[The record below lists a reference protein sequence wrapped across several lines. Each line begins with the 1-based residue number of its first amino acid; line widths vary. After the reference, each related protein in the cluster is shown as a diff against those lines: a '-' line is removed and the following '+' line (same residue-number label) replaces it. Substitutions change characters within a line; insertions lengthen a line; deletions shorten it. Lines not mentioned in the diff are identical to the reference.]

1 MCYRWKKKTNGE
13 KQIGVRKGK
22 SLTQYTFQKVHSCT
36 EILAVFPRILIG
48 QGAVLSSVL
57 IRDRGKLA
65 SRTSACR
72 FAPDG
77 PDGKW
82 TCFIIQA
89 SDYCQDLQL
98 THTDNWAGGSQWFSE
113 NDDPILCLPAHTV
126 SAQKPQ
132 SSPSLIQSRMKWL
145 HKLTRYVLYM
155 PFTRTFL
162 SLFVLSWASN
172 SVLFVSFISLPS

>member
-1 MCYRWKKKTNGE
+1 MCYRWEE
-13 KQIGVRKGK
+13 KQSLKNQIGVRKGK

-36 EILAVFPRILIG
+36 QIQGVFPRRLIG

-57 IRDRGKLA
+57 TPDRGKLA
-65 SRTSACR
+65 PRTSARR

-82 TCFIIQA
+82 SCLITQA

-113 NDDPILCLPAHTV
+113 NDDPAP
-126 SAQKPQ
+126 
-132 SSPSLIQSRMKWL
+132 SSPHCDTSL
-145 HKLTRYVLYM
+145 HKTHKVHLLSLNHTWNDFINWHVMYM

-162 SLFVLSWASN
+162 SLFLAE
-172 SVLFVSFISLPS
+172 LPTAFCS

>member
-1 MCYRWKKKTNGE
+1 MGKKT
-13 KQIGVRKGK
+13 KLKKYIGVRKGK
-22 SLTQYTFQKVHSCT
+22 SLAQYTFQKVRSCT
-36 EILAVFPRILIG
+36 KIQGVFPRKLIG

-57 IRDRGKLA
+57 MPERGKLA
-65 SRTSACR
+65 SRTSARR

-98 THTDNWAGGSQWFSE
+98 TQTDNWAGGSQWFSE
-113 NDDPILCLPAHTV
+113 NDDPAP
-126 SAQKPQ
+126 
-132 SSPSLIQSRMKWL
+132 SSPHCDRSVQKTNKVDLLSHNHTWNDFINWR
-145 HKLTRYVLYM
+145 VIYM

-162 SLFVLSWASN
+162 SLFLAE
-172 SVLFVSFISLPS
+172 LPTVFCS